1 MLASC
6 SVAKSAIE
14 APTGPDGVRI
24 SVGAIDDTAGP
35 CSKTSDKT
43 MPGQCMPRI
52 IQKGAHVHQLAMC
65 NKTGWRME
73 AF

>member
-1 MLASC
+1 
-6 SVAKSAIE
+6 
-14 APTGPDGVRI
+14 
-24 SVGAIDDTAGP
+24 
-35 CSKTSDKT
+35 

-52 IQKGAHVHQLAMC
+52 IQKGAHVHQLAIC